1 VRLLYF
7 AWLREKAGLAAEE
20 VTPPA
25 SVTDVAGLISWLRAR
40 GGGPGEALADLSL
53 IRIAVNQEH
62 SRLDQRIARDDEVA
76 FFPPITGG

>member
-1 VRLLYF
+1 MRVLYF

-20 VTPPA
+20 VTPPD
-25 SVTDVAGLISWLRAR
+25 SVTDVAGLISWLRTR
-40 GGGPGEALADLSL
+40 GGRPGEALADLSL

-62 SRLDQRIARDDEVA
+62 ARLDQRIGRNDEVA

>member
-1 VRLLYF
+1 MRLLYF

-25 SVTDVAGLISWLRAR
+25 SVTDVAGLISWLRTR

-62 SRLDQRIARDDEVA
+62 ARLDQRIGRDDEVA